1 MMKRLSA
8 AEFLGCLIA
17 TIEKRTGISCYDNAD
32 NKPSPLYSVQ
42 LLRTEPANT
51 KTMFIDRYEVSIHC
65 ISEEVEPYSNAP
77 VLRLVQQLEEAMTD
91 DLKLKVPYL
100 LHRQDYLGLQ
110 ALKKDPSGEGH
121 AVLNF
126 TFHICYGY
134 RCK

>member
-1 MMKRLSA
+1 MMKRLSVGG
-8 AEFLGCLIA
+8 FLGCLIA
-17 TIEKRTGISCYDNAD
+17 AIKERTDISCYDNAD

-51 KTMFIDRYEVSIHC
+51 KTMFIDRYEVYIHC
-65 ISEEVEPYSNAP
+65 ISVKVEPYSNAP

-91 DLKLKVPYL
+91 DLKLPAPYL
-100 LHRQDYLGLQ
+100 LHRQDYSGLQ
-110 ALKKDPSGEGH
+110 VLKKDPSGEGH
-121 AVLNF
+121 AVLSY